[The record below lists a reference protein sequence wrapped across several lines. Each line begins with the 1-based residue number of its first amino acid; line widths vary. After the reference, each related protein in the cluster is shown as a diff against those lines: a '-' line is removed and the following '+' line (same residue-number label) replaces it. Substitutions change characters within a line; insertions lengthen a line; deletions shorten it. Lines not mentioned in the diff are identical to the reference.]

1 MLSSASSEIT
11 AARRVV
17 RFKFK
22 SPFKPPYKQIP
33 SSKKKTR
40 LASMRIEL
48 GQLESYSGLAT
59 AFMQS
64 LKIYTEAAK
73 LHTLETGQPV
83 AASASGEIPP
93 GFETYIQ
100 ASRWEGVTPI
110 GGVWDAEMNAFGIT
124 SAIGV
129 HFNGTGETRAVGYM
143 AQIDAEYDDGN
154 LATGAFR
161 QLDGD
166 RYYWIIID

>member
-1 MLSSASSEIT
+1 MVRRRTTMRGPE
-11 AARRVV
+11 RVV
-17 RFKFK
+17 R
-22 SPFKPPYKQIP
+22 
-33 SSKKKTR
+33 TR
-40 LASMRIEL
+40 YGYTLIEVMIVLTVL
-48 GQLESYSGLAT
+48 GGLATMVVPLVGNVGDDASRT

-83 AASASGEIPP
+83 ADGSSGEIPP

-143 AQIDAEYDDGN
+143 AEIDAEYDDGN